1 MPPLG
6 LSEFYPLEAELT
18 GRLRSLVEIE
28 SPTPDKPG
36 VDRAGQW
43 VAEKM
48 AELGAAVQRFP
59 QETAGDHWLGSWGE
73 PASPPWWEPIQDQ
86 ARRHDLV
93 LCLEPALPDGGLKTW
108 RKGTGMFELELR
120 GRPAHA
126 GANPAAGNKAIP
138 Q

>member
-18 GRLRSLVEIE
+18 GLLRSLVEIE

-48 AELGAAVQRFP
+48 AELGAALQRFP
-59 QETAGDHWLGSWGE
+59 QET
-73 PASPPWWEPIQDQ
+73 
-86 ARRHDLV
+86 
-93 LCLEPALPDGGLKTW
+93 
-108 RKGTGMFELELR
+108 
-120 GRPAHA
+120 
-126 GANPAAGNKAIP
+126 
-138 Q
+138 